1 MTSLEIYSMK
11 RTKKLYDKIQG
22 MYSKIGTTMENK
34 FTNDM
39 ETKGRLKKKKG
50 GNQWMKHSPMR
61 GLRRVNVCNLSF
73 KYLKKT
79 LPLYQGLL
87 IDKL

>member
-1 MTSLEIYSMK
+1 MK

-39 ETKGRLKKKKG
+39 ETKGR
-50 GNQWMKHSPMR
+50 
-61 GLRRVNVCNLSF
+61 
-73 KYLKKT
+73 
-79 LPLYQGLL
+79 
-87 IDKL
+87 